1 MSDKP
6 TPSLQDFVPFAFGLS
21 PSAASTPP
29 PHKGFADQNSPS
41 PYSNNLRSPGNGN
54 NFSSSKNKFA
64 SPRNRGSP
72 INKFGSPQN
81 KFNCTRSGNHFNS
94 PGNHFNSPVNHNSP
108 VGYRN
113 SSSFRRSHSNYYD
126 MSPLGL
132 NYSDCS
138 PNTSNS
144 RRSSS
149 FSSFNSSSFDMQ
161 ENNDNYSKYL
171 HPSFTEDPW
180 EQLRRQ
186 RQFKKV
192 DK

>member
-6 TPSLQDFVPFAFGLS
+6 IPSLQDFVPFAFGLS

-29 PHKGFADQNSPS
+29 PHKGFTNQNTPS
-41 PYSNNLRSPGNGN
+41 PYSNSLRSPGSGN
-54 NFSSSKNKFA
+54 NFSSSRNKFA

-72 INKFGSPQN
+72 INSFGSPQN
-81 KFNCTRSGNHFNS
+81 KFSSPRSGNHFNS
-94 PGNHFNSPVNHNSP
+94 SGNYFNSPVNHNSP
-108 VGYRN
+108 VKYRN
-113 SSSFRRSHSNYYD
+113 SSPFRSSHQNYYD
-126 MSPLGL
+126 MSPSGL
-132 NYSDCS
+132 NYSDYS

-149 FSSFNSSSFDMQ
+149 FSSFNSSSSNMQ
-161 ENNDNYSKYL
+161 ENNGNYSKYL

-180 EQLRRQ
+180 KQLRRQ
-186 RQFKKV
+186 QEFKKV